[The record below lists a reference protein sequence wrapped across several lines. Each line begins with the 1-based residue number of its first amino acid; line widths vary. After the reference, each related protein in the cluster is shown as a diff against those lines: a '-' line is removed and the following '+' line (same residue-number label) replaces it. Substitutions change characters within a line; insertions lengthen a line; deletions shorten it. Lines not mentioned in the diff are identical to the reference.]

1 MNKNTKLKQKK
12 IKSIIKT
19 VRRIDNIKDTSD
31 VVKNLNYGISNTLR
45 IYDGIMVDT
54 KNFSL
59 ISISAGKEVA
69 WNKGNKIK

>member
-54 KNFSL
+54 KIFL
-59 ISISAGKEVA
+59 
-69 WNKGNKIK
+69 